1 VSAQRADGAC
11 QRLPVSGRSGE
22 RCDPGIDLVV
32 LSFESRRQ

>member
-1 VSAQRADGAC
+1 MARASGC
-11 QRLPVSGRSGE
+11 QSPGRSGE